1 MDMII
6 WFLVLL
12 LMASLAALGYR
23 QGAIRVAFSL
33 VGILVGII
41 LAGLLGR
48 FLRPVVSLFGLKNPV
63 ETWLLGPL
71 IVFVLVS
78 IAFKIAAAAVHHKVD
93 VYFKYRAGDLRL
105 ALWERLNHRLGLCL
119 GLVNG
124 FLYAVL
130 LSFIVYGFSYWTVQL
145 ATSDTDPRTLR
156 ILNTLGNSMQS
167 SGLDKV
173 ARAVDP
179 LPAVW
184 YETADLAGLLYNN
197 SLLQARLARYPAFL
211 GLAERPEFQDLG
223 NDKDFTEAWQRHDA
237 IMTLVDQPRVQ
248 NILNNPD
255 LLKVIWATLVPDLP
269 DLKTYLQKGES
280 AKYDPIPILGRWKFD
295 LNVALSTVRRARP
308 NLPSSEMQKLKRAI
322 APAFAK
328 TTLVAMVDHQ
338 AVLKDSPPLQMLA
351 GGVPAPGTQT
361 LQGQWKDTG
370 GKYELSLASA
380 GNEGDIPA
388 LIEGDRM
395 TLKVRGMDWVFTR
408 ED

>member
-1 MDMII
+1 MMI
-6 WFLVLL
+6 WLLVLL
-12 LMASLAALGYR
+12 LMASVAALGYR

-33 VGILVGII
+33 LGILVGIV
-41 LAGLLGR
+41 LSGLLGR
-48 FLRPVVSLFGLKNPV
+48 FLRPVLSVFGVKNPV

-71 IVFVLVS
+71 IVFVIVS
-78 IAFKIAAAAVHHKVD
+78 ILFKVGAAAVHHKVD

-130 LSFIVYGFSYWTVQL
+130 LAFVIYGFSYWTVQI
-145 ATSDTDPRTLR
+145 ATSETDPRTLR
-156 ILNTLGNSMQS
+156 ILNSLGRSLQS
-167 SGLDKV
+167 SGFDKAV
-173 ARAVDP
+173 RAIDP
-179 LPAVW
+179 FPSVW
-184 YETADLAGLLYNN
+184 YQTADLAGLLYNN
-197 SLLQARLARYPAFL
+197 SLLQARLARYPGFL

-248 NILNNPD
+248 NVVNNPD
-255 LLKVIWATLVPDLP
+255 LLKLIWATLIPDLA
-269 DLKTYLQKGES
+269 DLQTFFEKGAS

-295 LNVALSTVRRARP
+295 LNAAFGALRRARP

-322 APAFAK
+322 APAFTK

-338 AVLKDSPPLQMLA
+338 ALLKDAPALRMGA
-351 GGVPAPGTQT
+351 GGLPGPGTQT
-361 LQGQWKDTG
+361 LQGQWKEEA
-370 GKYELSLASA
+370 GKYQFNLASA
-380 GNEGDIPA
+380 GNEADLPA
-388 LIEGDRM
+388 LLEGDRL
-395 TLKVRGMDWVFTR
+395 TIKVPGMDWVFIR